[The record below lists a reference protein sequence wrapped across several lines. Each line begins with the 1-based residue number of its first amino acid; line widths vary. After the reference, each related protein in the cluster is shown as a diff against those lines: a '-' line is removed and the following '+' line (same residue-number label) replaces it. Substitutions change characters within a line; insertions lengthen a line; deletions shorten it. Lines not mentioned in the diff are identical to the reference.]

1 MNGLIARM
9 SITAKVVALSLGGL
23 LLLAGCTVVVSLH
36 LIQSEMVD
44 QASKRQEANMAI
56 AWEVLGHLGTD
67 FRVQDGKLYAGST
80 VLNDNFAPVDT
91 IARIGGGGV
100 ASILMGDTRVA
111 TNVRKADGSRAVGS
125 RLGPGPVFD
134 SVLRDGKPYRG
145 ENEVLG
151 EPYFTA
157 YDPIRNAKGEVIGV
171 LVVGL
176 KKSDFFAM
184 VNPLV
189 GAIAVTAGGVALLVC
204 LASIVLVRRL
214 LSPVARLNGVLG
226 RLADH
231 DYAVEVPATG
241 RADEIGA
248 IARAVVAF
256 KDSLQQSARLK
267 AEQEAAT
274 HAQIERAHRIEA
286 LLQSFQST
294 AEQTLA
300 AVMAGAD
307 KIQNTAEDMG
317 KGVNRTSRRTLE
329 VAHSSERSRNN
340 IQQVATAAQQLSSS
354 IREIGEQVVS
364 SSSIAAEA
372 VSEAQRANAMVQGLA
387 SAAERIGEVVK
398 LITAIASQ
406 TNLLALNATIE
417 AARAGEAG
425 KGFAVVAN
433 EVKNLASQTAKATED
448 IVEQI
453 GAVQGATGSAV
464 SVIES
469 IGGIIERMRA
479 VSGTIATAVEQQ
491 RAATEEI
498 SRNASSVSEDTTTA
512 ARSVV
517 SLTQASAASYG
528 SAFQV
533 LWAAKDLRE
542 PAQALRAE
550 VDALLNGV
558 RSA

>member
-1 MNGLIARM
+1 MNGLLARV
-9 SITAKVVALSLGGL
+9 SISAKVVALSLGGL
-23 LLLAGCTVVVSLH
+23 LLLAVCTVVVSLH
-36 LIQSEMVD
+36 LIRTEMAD
-44 QASKRQEANMAI
+44 QASRRQEANMAV
-56 AWEVLGHLGTD
+56 AWEVMRHLGND
-67 FRVQDGKLYAGST
+67 FRIQDGKLYAGTT
-80 VLNDNFAPVDT
+80 VLNENFAPMDT
-91 IARIGGGGV
+91 IARIGGGV
-100 ASILMGDTRVA
+100 ASVLMGDTRVA
-111 TNVRKADGSRAVGS
+111 TTVRRPDGSRAMGTA
-125 RLGPGPVFD
+125 LGAGPVYD
-134 SVLRDGKPYRG
+134 SVIRNGKPYRG

-157 YDPIRNAKGEVIGV
+157 YDPIRDAKGEVIGV

-189 GAIAVTAGGVALLVC
+189 GAIALTAGGVALVVC
-204 LASIVLVRRL
+204 LASFILVRRL
-214 LSPVARLNGVLG
+214 LSPVGQLNAVLG
-226 RLADH
+226 RLAEN
-231 DYAVEVPATG
+231 DYAVTVPATD

-256 KDSLQQSARLK
+256 KDSMQQAARLK

-274 HAQIERAHRIEA
+274 RKDIERAQRIE
-286 LLQSFQST
+286 LLLRDFEGKA
-294 AEQTLA
+294 AERLA
-300 AVMAGAD
+300 AVTAGAG
-307 KIQNTAEDMG
+307 KIQNTAEEMG

-329 VAHSSERSRNN
+329 VAHSSERSRTN
-340 IQQVATAAQQLSSS
+340 IQQVAAAAQQLSAS
-354 IREIGEQVVS
+354 IREIGSQVDHS
-364 SSSIAAEA
+364 SAIAGEA
-372 VSEAQRANAMVQGLA
+372 VGEAQRANAMVQGLA
-387 SAAERIGEVVK
+387 NAAERIGEVVQ

-448 IVEQI
+448 IVQQI
-453 GAVQGATGSAV
+453 GAVQQATGSAV
-464 SVIES
+464 GVIES
-469 IGGIIERMRA
+469 IGGIIERMQA
-479 VSGTIATAVEQQ
+479 VSGAIATAVDQQ

-498 SRNASSVSEDTTTA
+498 SRNAVSVSDDTTTA

-542 PAQALRAE
+542 PAAALRAE
-550 VDALLNGV
+550 VDALLTGV
-558 RSA
+558 RNA

>member
-1 MNGLIARM
+1 MNGLFARV
-9 SITAKVVALSLGGL
+9 SISAKVVALSLGGL
-23 LLLAGCTVVVSLH
+23 LLLAVCTVVVSLH
-36 LIQSEMVD
+36 LIRTEMAE
-44 QASKRQEANMAI
+44 QASRRQEANMAM
-56 AWEVLGHLGTD
+56 AWEVLRHQGND
-67 FRVQDGKLYAGST
+67 FRIQDGKLYAGTT

-91 IARIGGGGV
+91 IARIGGGV
-100 ASILMGDTRVA
+100 ASVLMGDTRVA
-111 TNVRKADGSRAVGS
+111 TTVKKPDGSRAVGTT
-125 RLGPGPVFD
+125 LGAGAVYD
-134 SVLRDGKPYRG
+134 SVIRNGKPFRG

-157 YDPIRNAKGEVIGV
+157 YDPIRDAKGAVIGV

-189 GAIAVTAGGVALLVC
+189 GAIALTAGGVALVVC
-204 LASIVLVRRL
+204 LASFVLVRRL
-214 LSPVARLNGVLG
+214 LSPVGRLNAVLG
-226 RLADH
+226 RLAEN
-231 DYAVEVPATG
+231 DYAVAVPATD

-248 IARAVVAF
+248 IARAIVAF
-256 KDSLQQSARLK
+256 KDSMQQAARLK

-274 HAQIERAHRIEA
+274 RKDIERAHRIE
-286 LLQSFQST
+286 LLLRDFEGKAAERLAAVTAGAGKIQST
-294 AEQTLA
+294 AE
-300 AVMAGAD
+300 
-307 KIQNTAEDMG
+307 EMG

-329 VAHSSERSRNN
+329 VAHSSERSRKN
-340 IQQVATAAQQLSSS
+340 IQQVAAAAQQLSAS
-354 IREIGEQVVS
+354 IREIGAQVDHS
-364 SSSIAAEA
+364 SAIAGEA
-372 VSEAQRANAMVQGLA
+372 VGEAQRANGMVQGLA
-387 SAAERIGEVVK
+387 DAAERIGEVVK

-448 IVEQI
+448 IVQQI
-453 GAVQGATGSAV
+453 GAVQEATGSAV
-464 SVIES
+464 GVIES
-469 IGGIIERMRA
+469 IGGIIGRMRA
-479 VSGTIATAVEQQ
+479 VSGSIATAVEQQ

-498 SRNASSVSEDTTTA
+498 SRNAVSVSDDTTTA

-542 PAQALRAE
+542 PAAALRAE
-550 VDALLNGV
+550 VDALLTGV
-558 RSA
+558 RNA